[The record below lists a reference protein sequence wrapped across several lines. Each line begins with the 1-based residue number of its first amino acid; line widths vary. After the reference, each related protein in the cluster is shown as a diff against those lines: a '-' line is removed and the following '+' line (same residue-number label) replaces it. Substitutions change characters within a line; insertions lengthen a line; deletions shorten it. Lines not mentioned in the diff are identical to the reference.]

1 MRKLVVPASVL
12 CLSALAAAFSPRLV
26 AQTPKPPADNG
37 TFEVAAPR
45 PLPQAPDPKADNAT
59 FEVASVKTNKS
70 GDNRIGIGFAP
81 GGRFRATNVPLR
93 ELISAAYGTPQPL
106 AAFQITGGPKWIE
119 SDRFDIV
126 AKAPGDPQPGPN
138 GPPSAMF
145 VMLRNLLAERFQ
157 LTVHRETKE
166 SPIYAL
172 VLARADG
179 KLGPQLR
186 PAATDCA
193 ALMAAARGRG
203 APPPPPAPGERM
215 PCGMRMFPGNLS
227 GGSSSMAQLTNVLA
241 RFVNR
246 TVVDKTGLSGT
257 YDLDLQW
264 TPDQVPQGR
273 GDPPPGLPAIDP
285 NGPSIFTAVQEQLG
299 LKLDSTRGA
308 VDVLVIDR
316 AEHPTED

>member
-1 MRKLVVPASVL
+1 MTMRKLVVPGLVL
-12 CLSALAAAFSPRLV
+12 CVSALAAPGGWRVF
-26 AQTPKPPADNG
+26 AQAPKSPADNA

-45 PLPQAPDPKADNAT
+45 PVAQAPEAPADTAT
-59 FEVASVKTNKS
+59 FEVASVKANKS

-93 ELISAAYGTPQPL
+93 EVISAAYGTPQPL

-138 GPPSAMF
+138 GPPAAMF
-145 VMLRNLLAERFQ
+145 AMLRNMLAERFQ
-157 LTVHRETKE
+157 LRVHRETKE
-166 SPIYAL
+166 VPIYAL

-203 APPPPPAPGERM
+203 APPPPPAPGERI

-227 GGSSSMAQLTNVLA
+227 GGSSSMAQLT
-241 RFVNR
+241 
-246 TVVDKTGLSGT
+246 
-257 YDLDLQW
+257 
-264 TPDQVPQGR
+264 
-273 GDPPPGLPAIDP
+273 
-285 NGPSIFTAVQEQLG
+285 
-299 LKLDSTRGA
+299 
-308 VDVLVIDR
+308 
-316 AEHPTED
+316 